1 MTKDTSLNGESLLLN
16 PMLTAQEKIPQI
28 ARKKVTV
35 VMPAYNAAET
45 LQDTYERIP
54 KEYAD
59 EIILVDD
66 ASHDDTYVK
75 ATELGIVCLKH
86 RHNLGYGGNQK
97 TCYTEALRRGAGVI
111 VMIHPDGQYDPAFLG
126 PIIEPILNDRAD
138 VVLGS
143 RMLNRKKALEGRMPL
158 YKFVSN
164 IFLTAAENL
173 VLGKRLSEYHTGYR
187 AYSRHF
193 FETVPFMRNSN
204 DFVFDTEIL
213 VQAVHFG
220 MKIEEIPV
228 TTRYFKQASSVNFK
242 DSVIY
247 GLKTLLVL
255 MKYIFHRFKIVRCR
269 LFLS

>member
-1 MTKDTSLNGESLLLN
+1 MAFLKEPIPGTS
-16 PMLTAQEKIPQI
+16 
-28 ARKKVTV
+28 RKKVTV
-35 VMPAYNAAET
+35 IMPAYNAAET
-45 LQDTYERIP
+45 LKETYERIP
-54 KEYAD
+54 KEYVD

-97 TCYTEALRRGAGVI
+97 TCYTEALRRGAEVI

-126 PIIEPILNDRAD
+126 PIIKPILEGKAD
-138 VVLGS
+138 IVLGS
-143 RMLNRKKALEGRMPL
+143 RMLNRKKALEGGMPL
-158 YKFVSN
+158 YKFISN
-164 IFLTAAENL
+164 IFLTTAENL

-193 FETVPFMRNSN
+193 FESVPFMRNSD

-220 MKIEEIPV
+220 MRIEEIPV
-228 TTRYFKQASSVNFK
+228 TTHYFKEASSVNFK
-242 DSVIY
+242 HSVIY
-247 GLKTLLVL
+247 GLKTLVTL
-255 MKYIFHRFKIVRCR
+255 MKYSFHRFRILSCR
-269 LFLS
+269 LFLP